1 MEAIV
6 RADGRQLRLV
16 EGQEF
21 EISRVQGEPGD
32 MVTYDVLMLLDGLD
46 VTVGTPVVAGAAVT
60 ARIEQH
66 GKTPKI
72 RFMKYKNKVRYRRI
86 LGHRQDVTRLVV
98 ESIAGGKTSAS
109 AEGRSN
115 GA

>member
-6 RADGRQLRLV
+6 RADGRQMRLV

-21 EISRVQGEPGD
+21 EMSRVAGEPGD
-32 MVTYDVLMLLDGLD
+32 TVMLEVMMVLDGAD
-46 VTVGTPVVAGAAVT
+46 VTVGNPLVAGATLT

-66 GKTPKI
+66 GRAPKL

-86 LGHRQDVTRLVV
+86 LGHRQPVTRLVV
-98 ESIAGGKTSAS
+98 PSITKG
-109 AEGRSN
+109 
-115 GA
+115 

>member
-6 RADGRQLRLV
+6 RADGRQMRLI

-21 EISRVQGEPGD
+21 EMSRVAGEPGD
-32 MVTYDVLMLLDGLD
+32 TVKLEVMMLLDGSD
-46 VTVGTPVVAGAAVT
+46 VTVGAPLVEGASVT

-66 GKTPKI
+66 GRAPKM

-86 LGHRQDVTRLVV
+86 LGHRQPVTRLVV
-98 ESIAGGKTSAS
+98 ETITKG
-109 AEGRSN
+109 
-115 GA
+115 

>member
-6 RADGRQLRLV
+6 RADGRQMRLI

-21 EISRVQGEPGD
+21 QMSRVAGEPGER
-32 MVTYDVLMLLDGLD
+32 VQLDVLMLLDGTN
-46 VTVGTPVVAGAAVT
+46 VTVGTPLVPGASLT

-72 RFMKYKNKVRYRRI
+72 RFMKYKNKVRYRRTF
-86 LGHRQDVTRLVV
+86 GHRQPVTRLVV
-98 ESIAGGKTSAS
+98 ESISKG
-109 AEGRSN
+109 
-115 GA
+115 